1 MYQQNHDA
9 ITGWNVNTRSL
20 IQPYHVG
27 LGSSL
32 KLYIVMK
39 AIDILHEILS
49 WKLKV

>member
-1 MYQQNHDA
+1 M
-9 ITGWNVNTRSL
+9 NTRYL
-20 IQPYHVG
+20 IQPYKVG

-32 KLYIVMK
+32 KLSIVKK